1 MKYEFVEVNKH
12 FELQKGISY
21 TSKELV
27 ENSET
32 GLLTINAFNAGGG
45 FKLDSE
51 KPFGGELKPNYLLSD
66 GDVLLAMTEQDAGLL
81 ASPLT
86 IKSDYSKYS
95 NLVFSLDV
103 ARVLSTSS
111 QIDPNFL
118 YNVLRIPAFR
128 VRAAYGDTGST
139 VQRLPYEAFG
149 ELKIPSPPMNVQRA
163 IVKIIDE
170 IDSKIHLNKG
180 TAETLEQI
188 AQAIFK
194 SWFIDF
200 DPVHAKS
207 RGEEPEGMDAETAAL
222 FPASF
227 QESELGLIPTGWSY
241 ARADSLF
248 HITIGRTPPRK
259 EAEWFCDGKS
269 GIPWISIRDMG
280 TFGVFSG
287 ATNEGLTPEAV
298 AKFRVPIVP
307 EDSVLF
313 SFKLTVGKVC
323 ITDTEVLTNEAI
335 AHFRSKRADGPSAKY
350 AYLWLKFFDS
360 ASLDSTSSIATA
372 TNSSHIKALSFLVP
386 TVELLKAFDSATG
399 PLFEAIRT
407 LTRQNRTLVEIRDAL
422 LPRLISGELE
432 IPEELLVD

>member
-207 RGEEPEGMDAETAAL
+207 LGEQPEGTDAETAAL
-222 FPASF
+222 FPDSF
-227 QESELGLIPTGWSY
+227 EESELGLIPKGSKVIPLSEIAEFRNGLALQKY
-241 ARADSLF
+241 PAVEGEDSLPV
-248 HITIGRTPPRK
+248 IKIPQLKGNSV
-259 EAEWFCDGKS
+259 DGA
-269 GIPWISIRDMG
+269 G
-280 TFGVFSG
+280 TASMQVPQKFVVDDGDILFSWSG
-287 ATNEGLTPEAV
+287 ALEVRFWAGGKGALNQHLFKV
-298 AKFRVPIVP
+298 VPIVGDP
-307 EDSVLF
+307 WLSYFCVLQHLSWF
-313 SFKLTVGKVC
+313 REIAQSKATTMGHIQRGHLTEATVVVPGSQLLERAGAVIQPFIDLAVNKL
-323 ITDTEVLTNEAI
+323 
-335 AHFRSKRADGPSAKY
+335 
-350 AYLWLKFFDS
+350 
-360 ASLDSTSSIATA
+360 
-372 TNSSHIKALSFLVP
+372 
-386 TVELLKAFDSATG
+386 VE
-399 PLFEAIRT
+399 
-407 LTRQNRTLVEIRDAL
+407 NRTLQSVRDAL

-432 IPEELLVD
+432 IPGELLVD

>member
-1 MKYEFVEVNKH
+1 MKYEVVEVNKH

-66 GDVLLAMTEQDAGLL
+66 GDVLLAMTEQDSGLL

-95 NLVFSLDV
+95 NLIFSLDV
-103 ARVLSTSS
+103 ARVLSTSGE
-111 QIDPNFL
+111 IDPNFL

-149 ELKIPSPPMNVQRA
+149 ELQIPSPPKNVQRA

-170 IDSKIHLNKG
+170 IDSKIHLNKR
-180 TAETLEQI
+180 TSETLEQI
-188 AQAIFK
+188 AQTIFK

-207 RGEEPEGMDAETAAL
+207 RGEQPEGMDAEISGL
-222 FPASF
+222 FPESF
-227 QESELGLIPTGWSY
+227 EDSELGLIPKGWIPSTVKDCFALKYGKALKAENRIQGKNLVFGSNGVVGSHSEALVHQEHLVIGRKGTVGSVNLSQGPSWPIDTAFYVIPELKFGLFY
-241 ARADSLF
+241 AYFLFGSLGLEEMDTDAAVPGLNRENVHAQAFVQPCLETLKAYHKLVRSLF
-248 HITIGRTPPRK
+248 EQK
-259 EAEWFCDGKS
+259 EILRGQS
-269 GIPWISIRDMG
+269 Q
-280 TFGVFSG
+280 
-287 ATNEGLTPEAV
+287 
-298 AKFRVPIVP
+298 
-307 EDSVLF
+307 VL
-313 SFKLTVGKVC
+313 G
-323 ITDTEVLTNEAI
+323 
-335 AHFRSKRADGPSAKY
+335 
-350 AYLWLKFFDS
+350 
-360 ASLDSTSSIATA
+360 
-372 TNSSHIKALSFLVP
+372 
-386 TVELLKAFDSATG
+386 
-399 PLFEAIRT
+399 
-407 LTRQNRTLVEIRDAL
+407 EIREAL
-422 LPRLISGELE
+422 LPRLISGKLE